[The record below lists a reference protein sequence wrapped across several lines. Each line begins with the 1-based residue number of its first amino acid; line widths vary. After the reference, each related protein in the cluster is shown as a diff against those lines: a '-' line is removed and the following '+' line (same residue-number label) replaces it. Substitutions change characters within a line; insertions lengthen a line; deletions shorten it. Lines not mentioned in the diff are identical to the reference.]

1 MNLGHK
7 INFNNPKY
15 NHQHHQAKD
24 DIKITVKSAD
34 IPFSKEESCLLKKE
48 VEVNNN
54 IPPSETVV
62 PVVQYKQHME
72 FSDTGKIKRI
82 RSMNVLF
89 VFEFRYLALCICDRQ
104 RT

>member
-1 MNLGHK
+1 MNLGHR
-7 INFNNPKY
+7 INLNNSKY

-24 DIKITVKSAD
+24 DIKIEVKSAD

-48 VEVNNN
+48 VEVSNN
-54 IPPSETVV
+54 ISPSETVA

-82 RSMNVLF
+82 RSINVLF
-89 VFEFRYLALCICDRQ
+89 FF
-104 RT
+104 